1 MDDRH
6 GDGPS
11 SEEQEDAG
19 ESQGQDEVF
28 GGERL
33 RSPDGDGGASPGG
46 DRGGREEPS
55 DSEICHDFLEW
66 FNINGNPLPH
76 LDTYDKTPVHLLR
89 TQGYIS
95 KSGISF
101 GIEPE
106 EMLDVVQAIKVRVM
120 VLERHFAEKVAK
132 VRAKYLEA
140 AISEVDRMDA
150 KLHAAGVPFISVLGK
165 VKSLHGR
172 EQPVHGVR
180 IPRTDRPKEMNRALL
195 EELDH
200 AAEAWTDGH
209 LEDPAE
215 EVVLRAKKLGL
226 PAGRGWCDR
235 CWKIH
240 AHCKCGDR
248 KVWRFWTDDGAV
260 SEKPVRAVKKDRPL
274 TVEELKTEF
283 EEMGFEHIETTHVS
297 EEEDLKT
304 GDLVGFGEEVI
315 GVSGKDTP
323 AALGDFEDEPQLKDE
338 SQLEESDPSIYDT
351 YEIPF

>member
-95 KSGISF
+95 KTGISF

-106 EMLDVVQAIKVRVM
+106 EMLDVVQAIKVKVM
-120 VLERHFAEKVAK
+120 ELERHFAEKVAK

-150 KLHAAGVPFISVLGK
+150 KLREAGIPFLSVLCQVSGR
-165 VKSLHGR
+165 SLHGR
-172 EQPVHGVR
+172 EHPVHGVKL
-180 IPRTDRPKEMNRALL
+180 PRSTFGDEVDQQAQRDREVGKEID
-195 EELDH
+195 E
-200 AAEAWTDGH
+200 
-209 LEDPAE
+209 
-215 EVVLRAKKLGL
+215 K
-226 PAGRGWCDR
+226 
-235 CWKIH
+235 
-240 AHCKCGDR
+240 
-248 KVWRFWTDDGAV
+248 V